1 MRVQAQYV
9 PFPGGQRWLV
19 VFRQPAL
26 GRVSSVEFAI
36 GFPCGGESGAGDGL
50 ALCRASYGLRE
61 LFDDV
66 IFGYQALCARLDRVL
81 PIWIKVIGGDAHQ
94 ADRRSAPT
102 DSGAYVRA
110 GDASQGHVD
119 DQHVGSRAVGHAALQ
134 CHRRGRGAPDD
145 VEPRG
150 ETARHH
156 GYGVEGERIVVQ
168 HPDGDGMRVR

>member
-1 MRVQAQYV
+1 MRVEAQYV

-26 GRVSSVEFAI
+26 GRVSFVEFAI

-102 DSGAYVRA
+102 GFWRI
-110 GDASQGHVD
+110 
-119 DQHVGSRAVGHAALQ
+119 
-134 CHRRGRGAPDD
+134 CPRR
-145 VEPRG
+145 
-150 ETARHH
+150 
-156 GYGVEGERIVVQ
+156 
-168 HPDGDGMRVR
+168 